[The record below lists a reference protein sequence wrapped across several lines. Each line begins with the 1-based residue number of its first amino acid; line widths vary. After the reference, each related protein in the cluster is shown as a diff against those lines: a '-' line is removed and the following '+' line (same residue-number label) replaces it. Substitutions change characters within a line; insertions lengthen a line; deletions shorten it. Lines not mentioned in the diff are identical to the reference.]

1 MAKSF
6 SSSESESERISWAG
20 SQRPEVAVVD
30 EEMRGPAD
38 RVDRVPPNRGF
49 DDDVDEDALAGGGGG
64 GGGGGAGGGGL
75 WASDEISG
83 I

>member
-6 SSSESESERISWAG
+6 SSSESESERMSWAG

-49 DDDVDEDALAGGGGG
+49 DDDVDDALAGGA
-64 GGGGGAGGGGL
+64 GGAGVGGL